1 MRRLFLFAWL
11 GVVTLAPTLS
21 AQQPA
26 FPPYSIF
33 NTQIRFVHSQHVGR
47 VFKIFINLPRHYQD
61 EPERKYPSLYLLDP
75 GALFG
80 MTTDMQRLFEDGKRI
95 EPVLTVGIGYES
107 IVIDTLIKYRSTD
120 MLPAPNRAGLGGGAP
135 QFLAFIK
142 EELIPFI
149 EAEYRVSPETR
160 GICGASYGG
169 MFGAYAL
176 VKAPELFNRY
186 ILVSPTV
193 GFGEGVFFTYEEEMA
208 QGRTDL
214 PARIYFAAGADEGRD
229 WMLDPLVRF
238 EQQLRN
244 RKYPALSI
252 ELDIVAGENHATVGP
267 IGIDRGLN
275 RMFPIKEE

>member
-1 MRRLFLFAWL
+1 MRRLLL
-11 GVVTLAPTLS
+11 LTLLSVLALTPALS

-33 NTQIRFVHSQHVGR
+33 NTQIRFVHSQRVGR

-61 EPERKYPSLYLLDP
+61 ELDRKYPALYLLDP
-75 GALFG
+75 GAHFG
-80 MTTDMQRLFEDGKRI
+80 MTTDMQRLFEDGKGI

-107 IVIDTLIKYRSTD
+107 IVIDTLVKYRTTD
-120 MLPAPNRAGLGGGAP
+120 MLPSPNRDGLGGGAP

-149 EAEYRVSPETR
+149 EAEYRVSPEVR

-186 ILVSPTV
+186 ILISPTV
-193 GFGEGVFFTYEEEMA
+193 GFGDGAFFTYEEEMA

-229 WMLDPLVRF
+229 WMLDPLVKF
-238 EQQLRN
+238 EKQLRD
-244 RKYPALSI
+244 RKYPSLSI

-275 RMFPIKEE
+275 RMFSVRDK